1 MTNVPVLNGSE
12 RRLLVE
18 VHTERNGVQRGAF
31 SGGQEIWFG
40 RDTGCDFVLDARS
53 PSRRHFSVTLE
64 GGAIV
69 VKDDSSNGTRLG
81 KRLLR
86 REVARTTASW
96 TEAKAGPYRITL
108 HRHEPHGDQQDGGEA
123 RNAGAQGAELQ
134 GAPDDPPDEVPSG
147 APGGDEPHGSAPEVQ
162 AQGALQ
168 VTRQG
173 RRQVDASLRRQIHAE
188 LLDHLDLA
196 QLKIGAAPDAA
207 LRAQVWT
214 ALEGIVASHRRRL
227 GAVALP
233 EDLTA
238 GLVADLV
245 DEALGLGPLEDLL
258 RDPRVSEIMVVDP
271 STIYVE
277 RAGRVELTDRAF
289 TDDEAVQ
296 AAIERI
302 VTPLGRRIDES
313 TPLVDARLRDGSR
326 VNAVIPPL
334 ATRGPCITIRKF
346 PAKPLSLDDLV
357 RFGSLTEPMAQLLTG
372 CVRARKNLLLSG
384 GTGSGKTTLLNVLSA
399 AIPETER
406 IVTIEDAAELRL
418 EQRHVVS
425 LEARPPNLEGNGE
438 FTIRDLL
445 KNALR
450 MRPDRIVVG
459 ECRGGEAL
467 DMLQAMNTGHEGSM
481 TTTHANSPRQAVAR
495 IETLCC
501 MAGLDLPLPA
511 IRRQIASSVHLIVQ
525 QCRLADGSRK
535 VTSIAEITGLDEHGE
550 VCVEELFVFRRTG
563 TSAEG
568 AILGEFCPT
577 GRLPTFMDELLRHRE
592 PSR

>member
-1 MTNVPVLNGSE
+1 MTSSRLLGGSE
-12 RRLLVE
+12 RRLLIE
-18 VHTERNGVQRGAF
+18 VHTETNGVQRGAF
-31 SGGQEIWFG
+31 TSGQELWFG
-40 RDTGCDFVLDARS
+40 RDTACHFVLDARS
-53 PSRRHFSVTLE
+53 VSRRHFSVILE
-64 GGAIV
+64 GDTIV
-69 VKDDSSNGTRLG
+69 VKDQSSNGTRVEG
-81 KRLLR
+81 RLLR
-86 REVARTTASW
+86 GEVARLTDPCA
-96 TEAKAGPYRITL
+96 EAKAGPYRITL
-108 HRHEPHGDQQDGGEA
+108 HRHEPHGDHPYGDL
-123 RNAGAQGAELQ
+123 AQEVALEGDLRS
-134 GAPDDPPDEVPSG
+134 APDDG
-147 APGGDEPHGSAPEVQ
+147 RRAAPEGD
-162 AQGALQ
+162 ASP
-168 VTRQG
+168 
-173 RRQVDASLRRQIHAE
+173 RRPIDASLRRQIHAE

-196 QLKIGAAPDAA
+196 QVKIGVAPDAA
-207 LRAQVWT
+207 LRAQVRG
-214 ALEGIVASHRRRL
+214 ALEGIVASHRARL
-227 GAVALP
+227 GGTAP
-233 EDLTA
+233 PGDLSA
-238 GLVADLV
+238 GLVAELV

-271 STIYVE
+271 CTIYVE

-289 TDDEAVQ
+289 TDDEAVR

-313 TPLVDARLRDGSR
+313 APLVDARLQDGSR

-346 PAKPLSLDDLV
+346 PTEPLSLEDLV
-357 RFGSLTEPMAQLLTG
+357 RFGSLTEPMARLLTG

-418 EQRHVVS
+418 KQRHVVS

-481 TTTHANSPRQAVAR
+481 TTTHASSPRQAVTR
-495 IETLCC
+495 LETLCS
-501 MAGLDLPLPA
+501 MAALDLPLSA
-511 IRRQIASSVHLIVQ
+511 LRRQIASSVHLVVQ

-535 VTSIAEITGLDEHGE
+535 VTSIAEVIGLDDHGE
-550 VCVEELFVFRRTG
+550 VCVEELFVFRRKS

-568 AILGEFCPT
+568 AVLGEFCPT
-577 GRLPTFMDELLRHRE
+577 GRLPTFMDELMRHTE
-592 PSR
+592 LGDLP